1 MVNIRPGDY
10 VMIGDMGTNGMGS
23 AFEASFN
30 YYIDACEAMGA
41 KIILNSYSP
50 HGAVQE
56 YAKVYDSSTNTFTS
70 YRQDDYDNIVRK
82 IYAERTTAEG
92 DKYDANIVGF
102 VDIGKMADA
111 AFNAYVNDYET
122 NGYASKDA
130 AAQAIIKCFSDHN
143 HYSNGTIA
151 AELMIKGYGDGADAK
166 GIVKSLY
173 EIISADLANAN
184 QD

>member
-56 YAKVYDSSTNTFTS
+56 YAKVYESSTNTFTS
-70 YRQDDYDNIVRK
+70 YRQDAMIILFVKFMLKEQRQRAISTMQILLDLLTSVRWQ
-82 IYAERTTAEG
+82 TL
-92 DKYDANIVGF
+92 
-102 VDIGKMADA
+102 
-111 AFNAYVNDYET
+111 
-122 NGYASKDA
+122 
-130 AAQAIIKCFSDHN
+130 H
-143 HYSNGTIA
+143 
-151 AELMIKGYGDGADAK
+151 LMHM
-166 GIVKSLY
+166 
-173 EIISADLANAN
+173 
-184 QD
+184 

>member
-1 MVNIRPGDY
+1 MQ
-10 VMIGDMGTNGMGS
+10 
-23 AFEASFN
+23 
-30 YYIDACEAMGA
+30 
-41 KIILNSYSP
+41 ILL
-50 HGAVQE
+50 
-56 YAKVYDSSTNTFTS
+56 DLL
-70 YRQDDYDNIVRK
+70 I
-82 IYAERTTAEG
+82 
-92 DKYDANIVGF
+92 
-102 VDIGKMADA
+102 IGKMADA